1 MALIKCK
8 ECGATIPDKTKACP
22 KCGCQVD
29 TPKRF
34 GKLWIALG
42 VLALVF
48 IIGGSVTYFKTGK
61 SGAGEDTIHKDTLAL
76 QTDLV
81 VKLTP
86 EFCKA
91 VRKYNSL
98 SDFKDGFAVVEK
110 GEKWGVINTE
120 GKEVV
125 PCVYDLV
132 GSFNE
137 ELAVVC
143 KNDKWGFVNTKGEL
157 AIPCTYDFAF
167 DFSEGLVTVR
177 KNGKYGFINKKGE
190 VAIPLEF
197 EECGIFSE
205 GLAYARD
212 KKGDYFID
220 TKGEIK
226 IRLPKNLSL
235 FDGSSYDSSYP
246 TFHNGTCSIVVGDD
260 YNYVINTNGE
270 KVTPPKPQPS
280 APEPASEYEVFR
292 NDKGLVGVKNVKT
305 NKIVVPAKY
314 SSIGK
319 SARDNNVIELHNGVV
334 VATLDYKEIKDK
346 DEASDDE
353 DSIYARTYDYS
364 IYGYIDMEGN
374 ETFTSEDYKL
384 AAEKNSKYEQDKK
397 QWQE

>member
-1 MALIKCK
+1 MALKKCK
-8 ECGATIPDKTKACP
+8 ECGATIPDKAKACP

-29 TPKRF
+29 TPRRS

-48 IIGGSVTYFKTGK
+48 IIGGSATYFKTGK

-110 GEKWGVINTE
+110 G
-120 GKEVV
+120 
-125 PCVYDLV
+125 
-132 GSFNE
+132 
-137 ELAVVC
+137 
-143 KNDKWGFVNTKGEL
+143 DKWGFVNTKGEL
-157 AIPCTYDFAF
+157 AIPCIYDYAF
-167 DFSEGLVTVR
+167 DFSEGLATIR

-190 VAIPLEF
+190 VVIPFKF
-197 EECGIFSE
+197 EECGVFSE

-246 TFHNGTCSIVVGDD
+246 TFHNGTCSMVVGDD
-260 YNYVINTNGE
+260 YNYVINTKGE
-270 KVTPPKPQPS
+270 KVTPPKPLPTAS
-280 APEPASEYEVFR
+280 EPASEYEVFR
-292 NDKGLVGVKNVKT
+292 NDEGLVGVKNIKT

-353 DSIYARTYDYS
+353 DNIYARTYDYS

-374 ETFTSEDYKL
+374 DTFTSEDYKL
-384 AAEKNSKYEQDKK
+384 AAEKNSKYEQDKR
-397 QWQE
+397 Q